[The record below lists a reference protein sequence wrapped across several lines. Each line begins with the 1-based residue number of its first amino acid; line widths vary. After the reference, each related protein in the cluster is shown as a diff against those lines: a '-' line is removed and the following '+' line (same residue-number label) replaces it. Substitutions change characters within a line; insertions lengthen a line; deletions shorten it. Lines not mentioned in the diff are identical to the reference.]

1 MKSCEVA
8 SPTSDVSE
16 AGVKVDLLRVGKL
29 SRVQLELGSLESSGD
44 WHLEVAPYP
53 APNLLPLR
61 KLSHWSPPLAPMARA
76 NRS

>member
-1 MKSCEVA
+1 ML
-8 SPTSDVSE
+8 SPTSKVSE
-16 AGVKVDLLRVGKL
+16 AEVKVVLLREGEL
-29 SRVQLELGSLESSGD
+29 SILQLELGSLEISGV